1 MVNEYKISN
10 RYSIGGLKPIVYLL
24 PVNDTT
30 INYRVGEN
38 ECEVENISSYNIIK
52 INGTNSIFN
61 EELSYNTRFN
71 FTSTFTI
78 TITERYGSIYS
89 DILNDLRYGKYYV
102 VFEDMMGVQYIQTPE
117 FYSRLSWSYNFVSTS
132 DNNSCSLSFKVDS
145 NIPSV
150 ALKENISET
159 IVLIEKDCG
168 YKIGRCFNLRL
179 IPNNYCYFR
188 YDSDSKVISEIFTTG
203 GEEFKQIDFIPTTFS
218 CNRTYENDEFNDTL
232 SFTIPL
238 SDYKYYFHYSLEE
251 FKNNRYVALFDTTI
265 GDTVLLGWE
274 FGLFPSY
281 TIQTSEDNSNNT
293 ITFTLTQK
301 SQFSLVYM
309 ASGGV
314 TITKDEQ
321 LLKSPIN
328 DLYDPVTGNMLPTEV
343 CVNET
348 QAIYTILAATTID
361 GTKVGKYYVLDGYQ
375 DLYANL
381 NVIGTYVATD
391 NVGLKLTHN
400 SEKCS
405 VQNRCVWNKGLPS
418 IIEFN
423 TPQSK
428 TFIVNSECDW
438 VLQNIPTWLDV
449 NVRSGS
455 AGEDVTI
462 TFTPNIEPP
471 VSTLTSELRLSNG
484 VNTTGGSAIY
494 YKSSGLIT
502 PSYANITA
510 QGQIVYFYTDKE
522 VSFTTSDL
530 DWATVTNLGDGT
542 IKVVVSE
549 NYDELNSRSGVITF
563 SSGDESVD
571 VPIVQDKRYTAWI
584 DLDGYICNNGNSY
597 TKQGK
602 YYGYTPDNIVYS
614 TGEVRANNLIYS
626 NDSRCENVIVKW
638 EEVGYDSI
646 CVDGDAYVMVVE
658 SQSTDGGITWVL
670 TGRVKPGALIET
682 NSPYCDSEISWR
694 LVEGYYQCEPMDD
707 YSQYWVFN
715 AGDTNIFTVNR
726 GFTVSKEFTVG
737 TEDFYLI
744 NGSGSSFRFGDEN
757 DWHNEKINIVRG
769 GYLDVSKMTSMDY
782 MFYGI
787 YKTTTLDL
795 SDWNISNVTSM
806 KNMFNSCSSLRTLNL
821 SNWSANT
828 NMTSADTELMFGGCV
843 ALKTINMTGCND
855 FTYNLIV
862 NALSEVLEV
871 DLVSQVTIIR

>member
-52 INGTNSIFN
+52 INGRNSIFN

-117 FYSRLSWSYNFVSTS
+117 FYSRLSWNYNFVSTS

-301 SQFSLVYM
+301 SQFYLVYK

-328 DLYDPVTGNMLPTEV
+328 DLYDPVTGTMLPTEV

-381 NVIGTYVATD
+381 NVIGTYAATD

-405 VQNRCVWNKGLPS
+405 VQNKCVWNKGLPS

-428 TFIVNSECDW
+428 TFVVNSECDW

-471 VSTLTSELRLSNG
+471 VNTLTSELRLSNG

-510 QGQIVYFYTDKE
+510 QGQIVYFYTDKN
-522 VSFTTSDL
+522 VTFTTSDL

-626 NDSRCENVIVKW
+626 NDSRCTSTQTKW
-638 EEVGYDSI
+638 EVMLNETI
-646 CVDGDAYVMVVE
+646 CEGNTLYRVE
-658 SQSTDGGITWVL
+658 AEYSSTDGGATWVFTGQTRRGTAIEYNSEKCSDNITW
-670 TGRVKPGALIET
+670 KI
-682 NSPYCDSEISWR
+682 
-694 LVEGYYQCEPMDD
+694 VEGSYYCEEDLNGNKYVVYP
-707 YSQYWVFN
+707 
-715 AGDTNIFTVNR
+715 AGSTDLYTVNN
-726 GFTVSKEFTVG
+726 GFSFNKQFTLNG
-737 TEDFYLI
+737 QDYYLI
-744 NGSGSSFRFGDEN
+744 SGSGSSFRFGNEN
-757 DWHNEKINIVRG
+757 SWEDNTSLISA
-769 GYLDVSKMTSMDY
+769 GYLDVSNITSMDY
-782 MFYGI
+782 MFYGC
-787 YKTTTLDL
+787 TTVEHLNLSTWTTSQITSLYNMFQNCTSLETLDL
-795 SDWNISNVTSM
+795 SNWNIQQGVTSIG
-806 KNMFNSCSSLRTLNL
+806 NIFANCTSLETIYMYNASDWTYTLISEGL
-821 SNWSANT
+821 ISAQLQ
-828 NMTSADTELMFGGCV
+828 D
-843 ALKTINMTGCND
+843 K
-855 FTYNLIV
+855 
-862 NALSEVLEV
+862 
-871 DLVSQVTIIR
+871 VTIIR